1 MLSGVLQWLVNLTE
15 VVIVA
20 VAILFCG
27 LIIGMSVFWALSRV
41 VDRLS
46 GETSELDHYE
56 QERSET
62 LHPDVISTRPDEDS
76 SHSQPGV

>member
-1 MLSGVLQWLVNLTE
+1 MLSGALQWLVNLAE

-27 LIIGMSVFWALSRV
+27 LVIGMSIFWVLSRV

-46 GETSELDHYE
+46 GKTSELGLNQ

-62 LHPDVISTRPDEDS
+62 LQADVISIRPDEDS
-76 SHSQPGV
+76 SHSQPGA